1 MDEHVDIVDEQNMV
15 IGSSS
20 KKEVHEKGLLHKTVI
35 AEVMGTDGKWTLV
48 KQAADRQ
55 DAGQFVSPVGGH
67 VQSGETDEDAL
78 RREANEEYG
87 LSGVFLFRYVGKKI
101 FNREVK
107 GRKENHYFILYE
119 IITDEKPIL
128 NNESVDF
135 KRFSREEL
143 KKGFAENPKQ
153 FGDAFH
159 FIVQT
164 FYPEL
169 LI

>member
-1 MDEHVDIVDEQNMV
+1 MDEHVDIVDEQNKV
-15 IGSSS
+15 VGSSS
-20 KKEVHEKGLLHKTVI
+20 KKEAHEKGLLHKTVI
-35 AEVMGTDGKWTLV
+35 AEVIGTDGKWTLV
-48 KQAADRQ
+48 KQASDRQ

-87 LSGVFLFRYVGKKI
+87 LAGIFLFRYVGRKI

-135 KRFSREEL
+135 KRFSKEEL
-143 KKGFAENPKQ
+143 KKEFAKNPKQ

-169 LI
+169 HI

>member
-1 MDEHVDIVDEQNMV
+1 MDEHVDIVDEQNKV
-15 IGSSS
+15 VGSSS
-20 KKEVHEKGLLHKTVI
+20 KKEAHEKGFLHKTVI
-35 AEVMGTDGKWTLV
+35 AEVMGTDGNWTLV
-48 KQAADRQ
+48 KQASDRQ

-78 RREANEEYG
+78 RREAYEEYG
-87 LSGVFLFRYVGKKI
+87 LSGIFLFRYVGKKI
-101 FNREVK
+101 FNREVR

>member
-1 MDEHVDIVDEQNMV
+1 MEEQIDIVNEQNEI
-15 IGSSS
+15 IGKTS
-20 KKEVHEKGLLHKTVI
+20 KRDAHEKGLLHKTVI
-35 AEVMGTDGKWTLV
+35 AEVIETDGTWTLG
-48 KQAADRQ
+48 KQASDRQ
-55 DAGQFVSPVGGH
+55 DAGQYVSPVGGH

-78 RREANEEYG
+78 RREAYEEYG
-87 LSGVFLFRYVGKKI
+87 LSGIFLFRYVGKKI
-101 FNREVK
+101 FNREVR